1 MDMQVPAHPG
11 AVRLYVF
18 DEVYSFRAAQEQAEK
33 KKLGAFGALAKWNPL
48 NRPKPETVLLSR
60 QEMRLEPFWHVVA
73 QRTVEYA
80 CRVDYPVPVHNPHAK
95 SVQIGA
101 QSYEVARHGGKGRI
115 DVPVVEQCY
124 RRVDYADYV
133 DGLGRE
139 IKAATL
145 AAYVD
150 RYKHAELEA
159 LDRPEAVQ
167 PRVPM
172 ASAIQIAKAKLAAEA
187 INAHEIHEDQ
197 DRFEK
202 LHLFFRP
209 VFAFEYVWSNA
220 DRRGVIEVDGLT
232 GEVVEAGQWFKDKV
246 NRLVTRETMFELGAE
261 VAGALVPG
269 GGVVV
274 KVFDRMTVSNGKP

>member
-1 MDMQVPAHPG
+1 
-11 AVRLYVF
+11 
-18 DEVYSFRAAQEQAEK
+18 
-33 KKLGAFGALAKWNPL
+33 
-48 NRPKPETVLLSR
+48 
-60 QEMRLEPFWHVVA
+60 MRLEPFWHVVA

-101 QSYEVARHGGKGRI
+101 QSYEVARNGGKGRI
-115 DVPVVEQCY
+115 DVPVIEQCY

-145 AAYVD
+145 AAYVE

-159 LDRPEAVQ
+159 LDRSEAVQ